1 MENNGFVNSLMSGS
15 RKSSIF
21 CEARIT
27 ELSFLRTRFMAL
39 RIYSMAAR
47 LLRKRYAYYDEI
59 KKSTGFMLRFSLMKL
74 ASNVYMLVN
83 AFSDNH

>member
-1 MENNGFVNSLMSGS
+1 MENKGFVNSLMSGS

-39 RIYSMAAR
+39 RIEQT
-47 LLRKRYAYYDEI
+47 LYAKAQEGVIGDVGVSVEI
-59 KKSTGFMLRFSLMKL
+59 LRFCADAHKVKSETYLL
-74 ASNVYMLVN
+74 
-83 AFSDNH
+83 

>member
-39 RIYSMAAR
+39 RIYSMAVR
-47 LLRKRYAYYDEI
+47 LLRKRYAYYDGNKEI
-59 KKSTGFMLRFSLMKL
+59 NRVHVTIFPDEIGLERLHARKRFLG
-74 ASNVYMLVN
+74 
-83 AFSDNH
+83 